1 MKNPSLDRVFLF
13 LSSFIFLQL
22 SVQAQYGLFHQEYD
36 KTAQFNIDAD
46 DVKQYRKEGELIIF
60 NEEKHRTN
68 LALSLLDKKVGKDIE
83 QETPTRL
90 RTYEV
95 IADTEIDHHRLRYI
109 FINGNKLS
117 QKMVKN
123 RINYIKQLLNDS
135 ASFET
140 VAHQYSMD
148 RNARRGGDSGWFKK
162 AETYPVFYKAIAN
175 ENRYANEVFEVSI
188 PENDWYYLVK
198 KTFSPKPIRE
208 VLIFK
213 KVERRR

>member
-46 DVKQYRKEGELIIF
+46 DVKEYRKEGELIIF

-68 LALSLLDKKVGKDIE
+68 LALSLLDKKVGKDME

-123 RINYIKQLLNDS
+123 RINYIKQLLDDN
-135 ASFET
+135 ASFES

-162 AETYPVFYKAIAN
+162 AETHPVFYKAIAN

-188 PENDWYYLVK
+188 PENNWYYLVK

-208 VLIFK
+208 ILIFK